1 MRTAIALSMAAMA
14 ALTNMGTV
22 DAANPYNYYSIQRQY
37 QPRIQQRVQPINRQR
52 INYKFGARMHLDT
65 LVVRLHD
72 QANEVCWEMYL
83 NHQHEASFR
92 ATYAEMYKILQD
104 LKHIHELSHED
115 AVHNHGPGNEDHIAH
130 DLHDIDQL
138 FHLIEEDI
146 DNWGLAN
153 HWDRNP
159 YHRHGSRLDIKMRR
173 FEQTLHHLMRDY
185 GVTSRVGVKQGFPPI
200 PNQGAPAPL
209 NNGSPGN
216 ALPTNTL
223 PGNALPGDTFP
234 GNGLPGTTIP
244 GNNVPLSTQPLLP

>member
-1 MRTAIALSMAAMA
+1 MRTAIALSMAAIA
-14 ALTNMGTV
+14 AFSNMGSA
-22 DAANPYNYYSIQRQY
+22 DAAGPYDNYYGIQQRY
-37 QPRIQQRVQPINRQR
+37 QPRIRQRYQPIAQQRIV
-52 INYKFGARMHLDT
+52 YKFGAKMHLDT

-130 DLHDIDQL
+130 DLHDVDQL
-138 FHLIEEDI
+138 FHHIEEDI
-146 DNWGLAN
+146 ASWGVLN
-153 HWDRNP
+153 HWDHNP
-159 YHRHGSRLDIKMRR
+159 YHRHGSRLDLKMKM

-185 GVTSRVGVKQGFPPI
+185 GVTSRVGVKQGAPPL

-209 NNGSPGN
+209 NNG
-216 ALPTNTL
+216 LPTNTL
-223 PGNALPGDTFP
+223 PGNALPGNTFP
-234 GNGLPGTTIP
+234 GNGVPRTTIP
-244 GNNVPLSTQPLLP
+244 GNNVPLNSQPLLP